1 MQVKLGIKMVSNEK
15 FHTKIVIICKCSTIR
30 RRNTQFSAIK
40 IEIGHVLYFLL
51 CVCAYVHVCV
61 YVGVYVY
68 VCECVCVG
76 VCVCVCVYVCVYMC
90 VYVHVCVCECLCV
103 CLCVCL

>member
-1 MQVKLGIKMVSNEK
+1 MVSNEK

-40 IEIGHVLYFLL
+40 IENGHVLYFLL

-76 VCVCVCVYVCVYMC
+76 VCVCVCMCSYICVCMYMC
-90 VYVHVCVCECLCV
+90 VCVCVSVRELECVFATPTARL
-103 CLCVCL
+103 